1 LKKIFIKEQLSDKLN
16 IAVFASGKGSNFKSI
31 LESIKLG
38 KIRNAH
44 IVIVVSNNPDAGAL
58 EVARENNIP
67 ILHINRRQFA
77 SDDDFNAALMSA
89 MQKDRVNFIVLAG
102 YMKKIDP
109 NIIKAFKN
117 QIVNIHPALLPKFGG
132 KGMYGIH
139 VHEAV
144 IASKEKFSG
153 ASVHIVDEE
162 YDHGPI
168 VLQKTVQVEPDDT
181 PETLATKVLQIEHD
195 IYPEAIRLFAEG
207 RVRVDGQKV
216 IIVS

>member
-1 LKKIFIKEQLSDKLN
+1 MKKIFIKEQLSDKLN

-117 QIVNIHPALLPKFGG
+117 RIVNIHPALLPKFGG

-195 IYPEAIRLFAEG
+195 IYPEAIRLFTEG

>member
-1 LKKIFIKEQLSDKLN
+1 MKKIFIKEQLSDKLN